1 MKNPGQFL
9 SELKSAGLLRVLRNV
24 ECLPGGMARME
35 DGREVVNL
43 ASNDYLGLAHHPA
56 LVEAFSRAARDGGAG
71 AMASRLVTG
80 SRRAHSGLED
90 ALAALKG
97 TEAAISFSS
106 GYATSLGVI
115 TSMVDRE
122 DTVLM
127 DKLSHASLIDGVRLS
142 GARLSTFLHNDMDS
156 LRKKLE
162 HLRSTNSSGGI
173 LVVTES
179 VFSMDGDRAPL
190 REIVRLKDE
199 FGALLLVDEAHGF
212 GVLGE
217 HGAGLG
223 EELGVSSGIDFQ
235 MGTLSKA
242 AGVSGGYVACSRAWA
257 DVMVNSARS
266 LIYSTAPPPALAA
279 AALAAVEV
287 IRSGEGRELRRHIS
301 MLADGLS
308 AALGMPGRPV
318 SSIFPVVIGENDA
331 ALAAA
336 EALLERGFLA
346 PAIRYPTVPR
356 GTARLRITVTAAH
369 QAGQID
375 RLGKALAEL
384 LHEK

>member
-24 ECLPGGMARME
+24 DCLPGGMARME

-56 LVEAFSRAARDGGAG
+56 LAEAFSRAARDGGAG

-80 SRRAHSGLED
+80 TRRAHSGLEE
-90 ALAALKG
+90 ALADLKG
-97 TEAAISFSS
+97 TEAAVSFSS

-115 TSMVDRE
+115 TSIADRE

-127 DKLSHASLIDGVRLS
+127 DKLSHASLIDGARLS
-142 GARLSTFLHNDMDS
+142 GARLSTFLHNDMES

-162 HLRSTNSSGGI
+162 HLRSANPSGGI

-190 REIVRLKDE
+190 QEIVRLKDE

-217 HGAGLG
+217 HGAGLA
-223 EELGVSSGIDFQ
+223 EELGVSSRIDFQ

-257 DVMVNSARS
+257 DVNSARS

-287 IRSGEGRELRRHIS
+287 IRSAEGQELRRHVS
-301 MLADGLS
+301 VLADALS
-308 AALGMPGRPV
+308 SALGMPGRPV
-318 SSIFPVVIGENDA
+318 SSIFPVVMGENDA

-336 EALLERGFLA
+336 GTLLERGFLA

-356 GTARLRITVTAAH
+356 GTARLRVTVTAAH
-369 QAGQID
+369 RTVQIG

-384 LHEK
+384 LHG

>member
-24 ECLPGGMARME
+24 DCLPGGMARME

-56 LVEAFSRAARDGGAG
+56 LAEAFSRAARDGGAG

-80 SRRAHSGLED
+80 TRRAHSGLEE
-90 ALAALKG
+90 ALADLKG
-97 TEAAISFSS
+97 TEATVSFSS

-115 TSMVDRE
+115 TSIADRE

-127 DKLSHASLIDGVRLS
+127 DKLSHASLIDGARLS
-142 GARLSTFLHNDMDS
+142 GARLSTFLHNDMES

-162 HLRSTNSSGGI
+162 HLRSANPSGGI

-190 REIVRLKDE
+190 QEIVRLKDE

-217 HGAGLG
+217 HGAGLA
-223 EELGVSSGIDFQ
+223 EELGVSSRIDFQ

-257 DVMVNSARS
+257 DVMINSARS

-279 AALAAVEV
+279 VEV
-287 IRSGEGRELRRHIS
+287 IRSAEGQELRRHVS
-301 MLADGLS
+301 VLADALS
-308 AALGMPGRPV
+308 SALGMPGRPV
-318 SSIFPVVIGENDA
+318 SSIFPVVMGENDA

-336 EALLERGFLA
+336 GTLLERGFLA

-356 GTARLRITVTAAH
+356 GTARLRVTVTAAH
-369 QAGQID
+369 RDVQIG

-384 LHEK
+384 LHG

>member
-24 ECLPGGMARME
+24 DCLPGGMARME

-56 LVEAFSRAARDGGAG
+56 LAEAFSRAARDGGAG

-80 SRRAHSGLED
+80 TRRAHSGLEE
-90 ALAALKG
+90 ALADLKG
-97 TEAAISFSS
+97 TEAAVSFSS

-115 TSMVDRE
+115 TSIADRE

-127 DKLSHASLIDGVRLS
+127 DKLSHASLIDGARLS
-142 GARLSTFLHNDMDS
+142 GARLSTFLHNDMES

-162 HLRSTNSSGGI
+162 HLRSANPSGGI

-190 REIVRLKDE
+190 QEIVRLKDE

-217 HGAGLG
+217 HGAGLA
-223 EELGVSSGIDFQ
+223 EELGVSSRIDFQ

-257 DVMVNSARS
+257 DVMINSARS

-287 IRSGEGRELRRHIS
+287 IRSAEGQELRRHVS
-301 MLADGLS
+301 VLAD
-308 AALGMPGRPV
+308 A
-318 SSIFPVVIGENDA
+318 
-331 ALAAA
+331 
-336 EALLERGFLA
+336 
-346 PAIRYPTVPR
+346 
-356 GTARLRITVTAAH
+356 
-369 QAGQID
+369 
-375 RLGKALAEL
+375 
-384 LHEK
+384 